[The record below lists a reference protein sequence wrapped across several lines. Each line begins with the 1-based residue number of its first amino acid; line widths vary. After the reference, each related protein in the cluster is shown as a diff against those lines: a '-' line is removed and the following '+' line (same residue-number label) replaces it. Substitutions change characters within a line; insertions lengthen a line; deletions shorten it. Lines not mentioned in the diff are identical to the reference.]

1 MSDDS
6 LERYEASF
14 ARSRSGQGRDE
25 ADPQEGSP
33 HDTGRKHYKE
43 RRREEEEGD
52 EEEEDDEDE
61 DGDDDEGDDDDDDE
75 GAHRGGKRQK
85 VSSRPACGFH
95 PRH

>member
-14 ARSRSGQGRDE
+14 ARSRQGRDE
-25 ADPQEGSP
+25 PDPQEGSL
-33 HDTGRKHYKE
+33 HDTGRKQYKE
-43 RRREEEEGD
+43 HRREEEEGD
-52 EEEEDDEDE
+52 EEDEEEDGEDE

-85 VSSRPACGFH
+85 VSICPACVH
-95 PRH
+95 PRY